1 MRISLN
7 DLEPREEFLRLT
19 AQIRKINTDTTD
31 YIEVKHLFVNKKIRK

>member
-19 AQIRKINTDTTD
+19 AQIRKINTDTINC
-31 YIEVKHLFVNKKIRK
+31 IEVKHLFFDKK